1 MNETPRPDQKKK
13 EKKKN
18 NVCMGERGHL
28 GTGGPNT
35 LAPLPSNFL
44 APYTGVV
51 ARMRWT
57 VGEGRTTSSGRVR
70 DLDVRPELV
79 TARSSR
85 RGRPLG
91 KL

>member
-1 MNETPRPDQKKK
+1 
-13 EKKKN
+13 
-18 NVCMGERGHL
+18 MGERGPL
-28 GTGGPNT
+28 GTGDPRT

-44 APYTGVV
+44 APYTGVA

-57 VGEGRTTSSGRVR
+57 VGEGRTTSSGGQR